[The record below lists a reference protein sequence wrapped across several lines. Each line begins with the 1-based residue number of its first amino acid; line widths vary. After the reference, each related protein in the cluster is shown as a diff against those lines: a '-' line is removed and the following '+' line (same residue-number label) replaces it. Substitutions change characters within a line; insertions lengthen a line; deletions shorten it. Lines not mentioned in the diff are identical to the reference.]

1 MTGPAALSLAGLVGL
16 VCLAVL
22 TGAVLARR
30 MRRRRTVVP
39 GWPAAPRMHA
49 AGERPAAR
57 PADHAPTEFL
67 SWGVARQIAVN
78 LVVPARGGER
88 LPVHMLLRYHVADPY
103 AVCAEFRRST
113 GDEVRWVFAR
123 DLLTE
128 GLRSPA
134 GDGDVRIWP
143 YRVGG
148 ESGVRIALSSPDGRV
163 LVGAL
168 ARDLVEFLRA
178 SNALCPPGSEGDHV
192 DVEGELRTLLAS

>member
-1 MTGPAALSLAGLVGL
+1 MTGPAALSLAGLAAFAV
-16 VCLAVL
+16 LAVL
-22 TGAVLARR
+22 AAFDLVWSRFRASSRSARP
-30 MRRRRTVVP
+30 RTE
-39 GWPAAPRMHA
+39 PAR
-49 AGERPAAR
+49 GRPAA
-57 PADHAPTEFL
+57 DHADSAPTVIL
-67 SWGVARQIAVN
+67 SEGVARQIPVN

-88 LPVHMLLRYHVADPY
+88 LPVHMLLRYRLADPY

-123 DLLTE
+123 ELLTE
-128 GLRSPA
+128 GLRGPA

-148 ESGVRIALSSPDGRV
+148 EGGVRIALSSPDGRV